1 MRRTLGSAA
10 DGATDGTHPVT
21 VLGGNAPTE
30 ISNGDLFNFP
40 QIANIL
46 EASNEHVTDNAINN
60 IQPGPVLPGPPTGG
74 TASTSLPSEAA
85 PRLDV
90 TDFLDPPLPPLGPGP
105 QMGSSYQPESL
116 SAPPPAISASDGP
129 GQFSSTSYR

>member
-1 MRRTLGSAA
+1 MRGPQGYAA
-10 DGATDGTHPVT
+10 DGATNGSHPVT
-21 VLGGNAPTE
+21 VVGGSVAAV
-30 ISNGDLFNFP
+30 ISNGDLFSFP

-46 EASNEHVTDNAINN
+46 EAPSEHVTNKAINN

-90 TDFLDPPLPPLGPGP
+90 TDFLDPPLPPIGPRP
-105 QMGSSYQPESL
+105 QLGSSHQPEPL
-116 SAPPPAISASDGP
+116 SAPPPAISPSDGP
-129 GQFSSTSYR
+129 GQLSSTSYR